1 MAKKKLLCTAVIISI
16 ISVFLGSCGEAE
28 NSQPKAVQEAMVL
41 LETAPELSYQVPQVL
56 PGVLVPQYGYRKD
69 GEKTV
74 IFRGS
79 RLPEAF
85 SVIDTKTKEAVYIG
99 KLEPPVYNT
108 ELSEYISYGE
118 FTAFEEEGEYYIQCE
133 LIGRSYEF
141 EIREGIYGDIMEASL
156 KKLKEGA
163 ETGTQENCRVAAAL
177 LLAWEL
183 FPDVHKDGVA
193 YTENG
198 IPDILEEAAARMEEL
213 AKLQDEETGGLGE
226 KTAWYAAVMA
236 KFSYSYQEFDNVL
249 ATRYIQLAD
258 KAWKY
263 MEKHKESTDTE
274 ERFMAA
280 AELYRATGQYKYHSV
295 VKELGRELEPDMEN
309 EALLYGSI
317 TYAATKSKV
326 DVELCS
332 KYLLY
337 LMEQAEQIS
346 ADSKEA
352 HYLVET
358 QIEQSGIHSFFEH
371 MTVMSVVDYV
381 ITNHEYA
388 TVIENHQHYLLGRNR
403 EGLCYVSA
411 VEGAPMADYDI
422 WGSQV
427 YTAKYILML
436 SEMLSHE

>member
-16 ISVFLGSCGEAE
+16 ISIFLGSCGEAE
-28 NSQPKAVQEAMVL
+28 NSQPKAAQEAMVL

-56 PGVLVPQYGYRKD
+56 PGVLVSQYGYRKD

-85 SVIDTKTKEAVYIG
+85 SVIDTETKEAVYIG

-141 EIREGIYGDIMEASL
+141 EIRDGIYGDIMEASL
-156 KKLKEGA
+156 KKLKEGV
-163 ETGTQENCRVAAAL
+163 ETGTEENCRVAAAL

-358 QIEQSGIHSFFEH
+358 EIEQSGIHSFFEH

-403 EGLCYVSA
+403 EGECYVSA

-422 WGSQV
+422 WGSQI